1 MDPKAAELRESLRR
15 LFRRLGFMER
25 DEARCCSMSVSRCQV
40 LVEVGRTEN
49 LSLVDLSAR
58 MGLEKSTVSRL
69 VDALVEEGLAERR
82 ESPLDRRY
90 LSIVLTAEGK
100 ELCGQVESRMDAYVA
115 SAWDRVPVDLRD
127 KVLESLR
134 ILEGVFGKDCCE
146 RREQG

>member
-40 LVEVGRTEN
+40 LVEVGRAEN

-115 SAWDRVPVDLRD
+115 SAWERVPGDLRE
-127 KVLESLR
+127 KILESLR
-134 ILEGVFGKDCCE
+134 ILEEAFGKEFCE
-146 RREQG
+146 RREQA

>member
-1 MDPKAAELRESLRR
+1 MEPKAAELRESLRR

-40 LVEVGRTEN
+40 LVEVGRAEN

-69 VDALVEEGLAERR
+69 VDDLVEEGLAERT
-82 ESPLDRRY
+82 ESSLDRRY
-90 LSIVLTAEGK
+90 LSIALTDAGK
-100 ELCGQVESRMDAYVA
+100 ELCGQLEKRMDAYVA
-115 SAWDRVPVDLRD
+115 EAWERVPGDLRE

-134 ILEGVFGKDCCE
+134 ILEGAFGEECCE